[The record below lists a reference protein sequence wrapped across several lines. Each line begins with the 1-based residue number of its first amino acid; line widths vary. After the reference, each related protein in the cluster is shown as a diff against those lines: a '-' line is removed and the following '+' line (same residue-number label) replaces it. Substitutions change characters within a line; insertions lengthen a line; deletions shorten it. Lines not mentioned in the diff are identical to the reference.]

1 MCLIALAYDPLAS
14 HQLIVTANRDE
25 FHARPTTSANF
36 WTDRPSILAGRDL
49 QGGGTWM
56 GVDRSGR
63 FAALTNYTEP
73 TPDPIP
79 QTTRGDL
86 ITQFLVGEQS
96 AKAYMTSLTGTAD
109 DYRGF
114 NLLLMDDEGLY
125 YFNNRLKLH
134 ERLEPG
140 TYALSNRYLDCD
152 WPKVKRTREALR
164 QCVQSSAPLDLEAL
178 CDIMQAKGDG
188 RPHSQPFITDD
199 LYGTRATTAII
210 ISADSNVHFLE
221 KNYLESGNPGPVNA
235 YSFPVVARQD
245 RE

>member
-36 WTDRPSILAGRDL
+36 WTDQPSILAGRDL

-73 TPDPIP
+73 TPDPLP

-96 AKAYMTSLTGTAD
+96 AKAYMASLTGTAD

-114 NLLLMDDEGLY
+114 NLLLMDDEGLF

-152 WPKVKRTREALR
+152 WPKVKRTREELR
-164 QCVQSSAPLDLEAL
+164 QCCL
-178 CDIMQAKGDG
+178 
-188 RPHSQPFITDD
+188 
-199 LYGTRATTAII
+199 LYTSPSPR
-210 ISADSNVHFLE
+210 D
-221 KNYLESGNPGPVNA
+221 
-235 YSFPVVARQD
+235 
-245 RE
+245 

>member
-1 MCLIALAYDPLAS
+1 
-14 HQLIVTANRDE
+14 
-25 FHARPTTSANF
+25 
-36 WTDRPSILAGRDL
+36 
-49 QGGGTWM
+49 M

-73 TPDPIP
+73 TPDPLP

-86 ITQFLVGEQS
+86 ITQFLIGEQS
-96 AKAYMTSLTGTAD
+96 AKAYMTSLARTAD

-114 NLLLMDDEGLY
+114 NLLLMDEEGLY

-134 ERLEPG
+134 QRLEPG
-140 TYALSNRYLDCD
+140 NYALSNRYLDCD
-152 WPKVKRTREALR
+152 WPKVTRTREALR
-164 QCVQSSAPLDLEAL
+164 QCVQSSGPINLEAL

-199 LYGTRATTAII
+199 RYGTRATTAII
-210 ISADSNVHFLE
+210 VSADNNVHLLE
-221 KNYLESGNPGPVNA
+221 KNYLENGKPGPVNA

>member
-1 MCLIALAYDPLAS
+1 
-14 HQLIVTANRDE
+14 
-25 FHARPTTSANF
+25 
-36 WTDRPSILAGRDL
+36 
-49 QGGGTWM
+49 
-56 GVDRSGR
+56 
-63 FAALTNYTEP
+63 
-73 TPDPIP
+73 

-96 AKAYMTSLTGTAD
+96 AKAYMTSLARTAD

-114 NLLLMDDEGLY
+114 NLLLMDEEGLY

-134 ERLEPG
+134 QRLEPG
-140 TYALSNRYLDCD
+140 TYALSNRYLDCN
-152 WPKVKRTREALR
+152 WPKVKSTRKALS

-210 ISADSNVHFLE
+210 ISADSNVHLLE
-221 KNYLESGNPGPVNA
+221 KNYLESGKPGPVNA

>member
-14 HQLIVTANRDE
+14 DQLIVTANRDE
-25 FHARPTTSANF
+25 FHARPTTGANF
-36 WTDRPSILAGRDL
+36 WTDQPSILAGRDL

-73 TPDPIP
+73 TPDPLP

-86 ITQFLVGEQS
+86 ITQFLVGGQS
-96 AKAYMTSLTGTAD
+96 ARAYMASLVSTAD

-114 NLLLMDDEGLY
+114 NLLLMDKEGLY

-134 ERLEPG
+134 QRLEPG

-152 WPKVKRTREALR
+152 WPKVQSTREALR
-164 QCVQSSAPLDLEAL
+164 QCVQAAAPLNLEAL
-178 CDIMQAKGDG
+178 SEIMLARGDA
-188 RPHSQPFITDD
+188 RPHSQPFITDN

-210 ISADSNVHFLE
+210 ISANSGVRFLE
-221 KNYLESGNPGPVNA
+221 KNYLESGKLGPVSA

-245 RE
+245 RG